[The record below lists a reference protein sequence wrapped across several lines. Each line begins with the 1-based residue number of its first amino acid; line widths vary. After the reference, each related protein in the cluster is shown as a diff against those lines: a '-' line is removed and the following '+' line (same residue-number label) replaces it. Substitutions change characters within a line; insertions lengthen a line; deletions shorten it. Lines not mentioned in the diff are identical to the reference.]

1 MERTEWLEQRKKCI
15 GASEA
20 AAILGES
27 DWASPYSVWAS
38 KVGDVD
44 TATESERMYWG
55 KVLEPPIADRFTE
68 WAEENIAGFGG
79 IWGDGETLYT
89 HKDYPF
95 IGASPDRF
103 VCNHDGENIGLL
115 EIKTTDGR
123 NKADWTDEP
132 PIAYQIQIQQ
142 QLFVTGL
149 KQAWLAV
156 LIGGNEFRVYEI
168 EANERFQAVL
178 VKQLSHFW
186 NDYVLTG
193 TPPPVDGSPA
203 TARAIALLHQND
215 TGAEIELEPDVWLP
229 KLEQLERIRKAQKR
243 LEDHESV
250 ILNELKSVI
259 SDSTFAHVG
268 DKTVSYKTQ
277 TRKAHEVKEST
288 FRVLRIGKRKNNQ

>member
-1 MERTEWLEQRKKCI
+1 MERSEWLEQRKKCI

-27 DWASPYSVWAS
+27 DWQSPYSVWAS

-44 TATESERMYWG
+44 TITESERMYWG

-68 WAEENIAGFGG
+68 WAEENIPRFGG
-79 IWGDGETLYT
+79 IWGDGETLHT
-89 HKDYPF
+89 HSKYPF

-103 VCNHDGENIGLL
+103 VCDHDGENIGVL

-193 TPPPVDGSPA
+193 TPPPADGSAA
-203 TARAIALLHQND
+203 TSRAIALLHPQD
-215 TGAEIELEPDVWLP
+215 TGAEIELEPDAWLP